1 MSYHNLLIVGN
12 LGRDPE
18 MRYTQNSTAVT
29 TLNIATNS
37 VYTDKSG
44 QKVKKTVWFRVSAWG
59 KQAESCNN
67 YLKKGSMVLVEGEIS
82 ADEDGNP
89 KLFTRNDGST
99 GASYEVMAKTVRF
112 LDNKSASQTQAE
124 EIGDEDIPF

>member
-44 QKVKKTVWFRVSAWG
+44 QKVKKTVWFRVSVWG

-67 YLKKGSMVLVEGEIS
+67 YLKKGCMVLVEGEIS

-112 LDNKSASQTQAE
+112 LDNKSAGQTQAE
-124 EIGDEDIPF
+124 EISDFDVPF